1 MKRKR
6 ILIII
11 TIICL
16 LIAVGIGVG
25 AWFVKN
31 KKEVISEKNVKHEE
45 CDFTRYEWMELL
57 CEKVGITDYESNTS
71 YFEDVATDN
80 KYFSYVQAAVE
91 WEVLEDDDQFYGD
104 YCASGEFIA
113 MTSIKTVSKE
123 KIGVYLN
130 YDEEITDEKYLE
142 IALELKLISEE
153 ELNKCFSLIEA
164 QMVIERL
171 EGLCFGIF
179 WKEDYEKIKLAEN
192 VSEIF
197 KEEVLEINNDG
208 SEIVVSQNTL
218 EELKIGQTVI
228 FDYGNTGLKCAR
240 EVIGIEKDG
249 TISLGE
255 DVKLED
261 AFEEIIVSDVKE
273 LTFEDI
279 ANYYGVDVQET
290 DGFVNTKIYDK
301 EINSKGFKIN
311 LEINDENELSI
322 KITDNKSGCWFDLP
336 VDIALEK
343 GVECEVE
350 LDIDKINVGAQVNY
364 EVIRGLK
371 SADVALESHANIS
384 GDIQGFSVEKR
395 ITLYETV
402 TPIGTGY
409 VGVDIGVYLVLSAEG
424 TIHFET
430 EIPMDAAVNYEKG
443 KGIKKHSFNMDVEN
457 PLIEGDCTAGIS
469 VQFEP
474 TLVILM
480 IIDVVDVQTDV
491 GIGAHAN
498 VKIRPGTLTC
508 TDISVFYPTFKV
520 SICGDDD
527 ADTLLGLLG
536 VSAEWEI
543 ITEDNAPCKLHLHHE
558 ILANGKMQFVDEC
571 TYVEDEEE
579 KTTEEEIVTEK
590 ETTPEKETVSE
601 TETKP
606 EKETVTEET
615 ESDKETEK
623 ESEKETTTESQTEIT
638 TEVDEL
644 TWKIK
649 EGVLYISGRGEIPNY
664 KSSNVPW
671 KKEKFTYVV
680 IEEGITSIGA
690 NAFAE
695 GVFVEHD
702 IVGIKIA
709 DSVTSIG
716 KNAFGG
722 CRELTEITIP
732 DTVTNIG
739 EGAFS
744 WCDSL
749 KTIKIPDGVE
759 VISENT
765 FEYCDRLE
773 TVQFS
778 DKSKLKVIG
787 DGAFSECSDLKSIN
801 IPNGVIKI
809 GKYAFYSCDDLKSI
823 NIPNGVTNIGSGA
836 FAYCHSLTGNI
847 IIPGS
852 VVEIGSEVF
861 RGSDINNVIIED
873 GVPYIP
879 YGMFNNCSYLN
890 SISIPNSVKY
900 IGDHAFAGCDDLM
913 SITLPDNLES
923 IGGWTFFLIDVDAV
937 IYYRGNAYDEDTIY
951 DVIPRK
957 SN

>member
-45 CDFTRYEWMELL
+45 CDFTRYEWMEIL

-91 WEVLEDDDQFYGD
+91 WEVLDDDDQFYGD

-153 ELNKCFSLIEA
+153 ELNKCFSLIDA

-179 WKEDYEKIKLAEN
+179 WEEDYEKIKLAEN
-192 VSEIF
+192 VSEIL

-261 AFEEIIVSDVKE
+261 AFEEIIISDVKE

-279 ANYYGVDVQET
+279 ANYYGVDVQEA

-498 VKIRPGTLTC
+498 VKIRPGSQTC

-520 SICGDDD
+520 AICGDDES
-527 ADTLLGLLG
+527 DTLLALLG
-536 VSAEWEI
+536 VSVEWEI

-571 TYVEDEEE
+571 TYEEDGEEE
-579 KTTEEEIVTEK
+579 TTEEE
-590 ETTPEKETVSE
+590 TVVE
-601 TETKP
+601 
-606 EKETVTEET
+606 
-615 ESDKETEK
+615 
-623 ESEKETTTESQTEIT
+623 TESQTEKV
-638 TEVDEL
+638 TEDE
-644 TWKIK
+644 K
-649 EGVLYISGRGEIPNY
+649 EIPTN
-664 KSSNVPW
+664 SGI
-671 KKEKFTYVV
+671 V
-680 IEEGITSIGA
+680 IEEELINLSKSYGQKYIVEFFPKVLEQKRTLDGDREIIENIYVVATGSEYELCGVIRLFEGILWNPNELSVGSEVESMSGNRYTVVSVSKSHMQLKNSQGK
-690 NAFAE
+690 
-695 GVFVEHD
+695 VFHVD
-702 IVGIKIA
+702 PG
-709 DSVTSIG
+709 
-716 KNAFGG
+716 
-722 CRELTEITIP
+722 LTEE
-732 DTVTNIG
+732 
-739 EGAFS
+739 EGDEYVSFAGDGAVETYEGKFVFPYGS
-744 WCDSL
+744 VFDEWL
-749 KTIKIPDGVE
+749 IEAAVDGVE
-759 VISENT
+759 DNAWNTPGFKLIYDEN
-765 FEYCDRLE
+765 
-773 TVQFS
+773 
-778 DKSKLKVIG
+778 
-787 DGAFSECSDLKSIN
+787 
-801 IPNGVIKI
+801 
-809 GKYAFYSCDDLKSI
+809 
-823 NIPNGVTNIGSGA
+823 
-836 FAYCHSLTGNI
+836 GNI
-847 IIPGS
+847 YDYKRFSYIDWD
-852 VVEIGSEVF
+852 
-861 RGSDINNVIIED
+861 RIE
-873 GVPYIP
+873 
-879 YGMFNNCSYLN
+879 
-890 SISIPNSVKY
+890 
-900 IGDHAFAGCDDLM
+900 
-913 SITLPDNLES
+913 
-923 IGGWTFFLIDVDAV
+923 
-937 IYYRGNAYDEDTIY
+937 
-951 DVIPRK
+951 
-957 SN
+957 